1 MLGSSV
7 EFVGKND
14 MINGL
19 MENAAFPTGPTG
31 IFFFECCFEK
41 DR

>member
-1 MLGSSV
+1 V